1 MYNHAYALVTGAFL
15 VLLTTGAL
23 LVAWWLTGAD
33 SQSRPYVVVTEGSVT
48 GLGEGSQVFFRG
60 VRAGR
65 VDRITINPDA
75 PSEILISI
83 SVGPDIPVTRSTY
96 ATLQLSGLTG
106 LTQIELDDTR
116 EDLTP
121 LPTSPEVPGR
131 ILMQPGLFDRFF
143 ASGPELLANINE
155 LALRLNAL
163 FDQDN
168 RERVGNILERADRL
182 LGAMDRLSAQLEQEI
197 GRAGDA
203 VAGSLDAVSGLI
215 GEAGVALGKV
225 DGMLAGVDGVMDELR
240 EVAAAGRRL
249 TDELGAQALP
259 GLENLIT
266 QLEASGRELG
276 RLARE
281 LRQRP
286 ESALFGRPRPPP
298 GPGEEEFA
306 P

>member
-15 VLLTTGAL
+15 VLLTAGAL
-23 LVAWWLTGAD
+23 LVAWWLAGAD

-65 VDRITINPDA
+65 VELININPKA

-83 SVGPDIPVTRSTY
+83 SVGADIPVTRGTY

-106 LTQIELDDTR
+106 LTQVELDDTR

-121 LPTSPEVPGR
+121 LPTSAEAPGR
-131 ILMQPGLFDRFF
+131 ILMQPGLFDRFV

-155 LALRLNAL
+155 LTLRLNAL

-168 RERVGNILERADRL
+168 RERVGNILDRADRL
-182 LGAMDRLSAQLEQEI
+182 LGAMDRLSVQLEREI
-197 GRAGDA
+197 GRTGDA
-203 VAGSLDAVSGLI
+203 VAGSLEAVEGLI
-215 GEAGVALGKV
+215 SEAGGALGKV
-225 DGMLAGVDGVMDELR
+225 DGMMAGVDGVLAELR
-240 EVAAAGRRL
+240 EVAASGRRL

-259 GLENLIT
+259 GLESLIG

-286 ESALFGRPRPPP
+286 ESAVFGRPRPPP
-298 GPGEEEFA
+298 GPGEEDFA

>member
-15 VLLTTGAL
+15 VLLTAGAL

-33 SQSRPYVVVTEGSVT
+33 AQSRPYVVVTEGSVT

-65 VDRITINPDA
+65 VEQITINPDRPA
-75 PSEILISI
+75 EILIRI
-83 SVGPDIPVTRSTY
+83 SVNPDIPVSYGTY

-116 EDLTP
+116 EDLRT
-121 LPTSPEVPGR
+121 LPTSADVPGQIPMR
-131 ILMQPGLFDRFF
+131 PGLFDRFV

-155 LALRLNAL
+155 LTLRLNAL
-163 FDQDN
+163 FDEDN
-168 RERVGNILERADRL
+168 RDRVAGILERTDRL
-182 LGAMDRLSAQLEQEI
+182 LSGMDRLTAQVEAELA
-197 GRAGDA
+197 RSSDA
-203 VAGSLDAVSGLI
+203 VAEALDAMGGLI
-215 GEAGVALGKV
+215 GDAGGALGRV
-225 DGMLAGVDGVMDELR
+225 DGMLERVDEMMAELR
-240 EVAAAGRRL
+240 EVAVAGRRL
-249 TDELGAQALP
+249 TEDLGAQALP
-259 GLENLIT
+259 GLENLLGE
-266 QLEASGRELG
+266 LEASGRELG

-281 LRQRP
+281 LRRRP
-286 ESALFGRPRPPP
+286 ESALYGRPRPPP